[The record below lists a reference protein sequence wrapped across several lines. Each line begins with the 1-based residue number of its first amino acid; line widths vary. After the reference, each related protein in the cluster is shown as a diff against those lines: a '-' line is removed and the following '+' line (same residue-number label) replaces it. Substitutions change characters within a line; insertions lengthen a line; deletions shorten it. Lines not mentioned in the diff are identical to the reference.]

1 MTTQTNFLG
10 DLTAPPYALLNTR
23 DARGVYAVR
32 AIAREQRRSKAGE
45 TEGMPLGTRD
55 IVYFGLRDTD
65 VPLPLGWMLSREAAR
80 TMREQLYLDD
90 DVVQNGEAMR
100 LILGSLP
107 PSPH

>member
-1 MTTQTNFLG
+1 MSNKQR
-10 DLTAPPYALLNTR
+10 PP
-23 DARGVYAVR
+23 
-32 AIAREQRRSKAGE
+32 GE
-45 TEGMPLGTRD
+45 TEGMPLRTKD

-100 LILGSLP
+100 LILSSLP
-107 PSPH
+107 PSPR